1 MEHEIIGGFTFYGY
15 IPDNSDE
22 QHLGIVLGVN
32 DPFLKYCYC
41 TSSKYKR
48 IINEIDFVKIS
59 AERMQ
64 KYFNNAKETYI
75 YISHQHIIDILLITF
90 KSRLNSEYEIKES
103 IDNDIFAQILS
114 RIQNSD
120 NLSDRFKSEFFAFI
134 G

>member
-32 DPFLKYCYC
+32 DPSLKYCYC
-41 TSSKYKR
+41 TSRYKR
-48 IINEIDFVKIS
+48 IINEMDFVEIPAKK
-59 AERMQ
+59 MQ
-64 KYFNNAKETYI
+64 KYFNDAKETYI

-90 KSRLNSEYEIKES
+90 RSRLNSEYEIKEP
-103 IDNDIFAQILS
+103 IDNDIFTQILS
-114 RIQNSD
+114 KIQNSD
-120 NLSDRFKSEFFAFI
+120 NLSERFKNEFFDFI